1 MDAPV
6 FRRPTPEYARRFFH
20 HRSLGPEFTIEGG
33 SGSLVFAVYEG
44 YTVSLIQTSEDG
56 TTSRLSERKGYA
68 AMAVEKHS
76 CAFGGQ
82 LSLREAYGIR

>member
-44 YTVSLIQTSEDG
+44 YTVSLVQTSEDG
-56 TTSRLSERKGYA
+56 TTSRLSERKDYA

>member
-6 FRRPTPEYARRFFH
+6 FRRPIPEYARRFFH

-33 SGSLVFAVYEG
+33 SGSLIFAVYEG
-44 YTVSLIQTSEDG
+44 YTASLVETSEDG
-56 TTSRLSERKGYA
+56 TTSRLSERKDYA
-68 AMAVEKHS
+68 AMTVEKHS

-82 LSLREAYGIR
+82 LSFREAYGIK